1 MSSFRK
7 VNLSQEELNKNP
19 YKVSAQPSTSINK
32 SEEKNKPQ
40 EDINVNDSRDIDR
53 DITPS
58 QQHFENSSQDEVPP
72 GRPIM
77 QPIDDSS
84 ASNTDNSEMDRG
96 DNSYDMTGIDIN
108 DWYFPEGDLPWIN
121 Y

>member
-19 YKVSAQPSTSINK
+19 YKVSAQPSTAINK

-40 EDINVNDSRDIDR
+40 EDINVNDSRDVDR

-58 QQHFENSSQDEVPP
+58 QQHFENKSQDETPP
-72 GRPIM
+72 G
-77 QPIDDSS
+77 
-84 ASNTDNSEMDRG
+84 DRSC
-96 DNSYDMTGIDIN
+96 NPLMIAALAILTI
-108 DWYFPEGDLPWIN
+108 LRWIGEIILMI
-121 Y
+121 